1 MIFDRILSDFILTE
15 RLVLRRFKEDDV
27 EDVFAQMSDD
37 YICRMAGIPT
47 FKTPERAWDF
57 MYDWWGNAYAITER
71 GGDDK
76 VIGIIQLPVD
86 LFNRRVK
93 FGYWLAAEYRG
104 KGYMSE
110 VVETLVERIFEDEGM
125 SWCKAI
131 EIDVFL
137 GNEASRNVALK
148 CGFFPQYEEFKEC
161 VYSYYGSVESEE
173 CFLITRGD
181 YEWRLR
187 GEASYSTA
195 A

>member
-1 MIFDRILSDFILTE
+1 MFFEGILSDYIATE

-27 EDVFAQMSDD
+27 EDVFALMSDD
-37 YICRMAGIPT
+37 YICRWAGIPT
-47 FKTPERAWDF
+47 FKTLERTWRF
-57 MYDWWGNAYAITER
+57 MWDWWGNAYAITER

-76 VIGIIQLPVD
+76 VIGIIQIPID
-86 LFNRRVK
+86 YFGGRVM

-125 SWCKAI
+125 SWCEEI
-131 EIDVFL
+131 EIDVYL
-137 GNEASRNVALK
+137 GNEASRGVALK
-148 CGFFPQYEEFKEC
+148 CGFFPQDEKFREC
-161 VYSYYGSVESEE
+161 VYSQYGSVESEE

-181 YEWRLR
+181 YEWRRR
-187 GEASYSTA
+187 GKASYSTA

>member
-1 MIFDRILSDFILTE
+1 MFFEGILSDYIATE

-27 EDVFAQMSDD
+27 EDVFALMSDD

-47 FKTPERAWDF
+47 FKTLERTWRF
-57 MYDWWGNAYAITER
+57 MWDWWGNAYAITER

-76 VIGIIQLPVD
+76 VIGIIQIPID
-86 LFNRRVK
+86 YFGGRVM

-125 SWCKAI
+125 SWCEEI
-131 EIDVFL
+131 EIDVYL
-137 GNEASRNVALK
+137 GNEASRGVALK
-148 CGFFPQYEEFKEC
+148 CGFFPQDEKFREC
-161 VYSYYGSVESEE
+161 VYSHYGSVESEE